1 MTVSAQILSN
11 LNMVA
16 GLSEDNDQ
24 RDRSKNIDPGHENEG
39 KCMIFKKRVSRYR
52 NITTKTNDSPSRK
65 LILYVSF

>member
-24 RDRSKNIDPGHENEG
+24 RDRSKNIDLGHENEG
-39 KCMIFKKRVSRYR
+39 KCMIFKTRVSHYR
-52 NITTKTNDSPSRK
+52 NITTKTNDSPS
-65 LILYVSF
+65 